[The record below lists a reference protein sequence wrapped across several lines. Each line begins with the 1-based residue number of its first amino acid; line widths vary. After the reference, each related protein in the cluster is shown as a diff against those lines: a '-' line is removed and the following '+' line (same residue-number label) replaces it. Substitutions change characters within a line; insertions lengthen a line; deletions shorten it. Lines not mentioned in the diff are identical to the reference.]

1 MTDSDG
7 RVVWQATYR
16 SWGSIEHLSINEVNQ
31 NLRFQ
36 GQYLDEESSLHYNTF
51 RYYDPGSGRF
61 VTQDPIGLHGGN
73 NLYQYAVNPISWVDP
88 FGLSPEDLVRY
99 KPRGSIT
106 PVPGA
111 RSTAI
116 SRAWGQERILVESGG
131 GSRNWTA
138 AERETIMSVRNNAK
152 LSSVMSDAGY
162 TGHHINSVEGN
173 GKLGA
178 AWKGDPRNIIFLQ
191 NANHPSGIDE
201 HLNADQGHRGNYK
214 NPGKGRLIDRV
225 RSVGKSSCG

>member
-1 MTDSDG
+1 M
-7 RVVWQATYR
+7 
-16 SWGSIEHLSINEVNQ
+16 
-31 NLRFQ
+31 
-36 GQYLDEESSLHYNTF
+36 
-51 RYYDPGSGRF
+51 
-61 VTQDPIGLHGGN
+61 
-73 NLYQYAVNPISWVDP
+73 
-88 FGLSPEDLVRY
+88 
-99 KPRGSIT
+99 
-106 PVPGA
+106 PGA